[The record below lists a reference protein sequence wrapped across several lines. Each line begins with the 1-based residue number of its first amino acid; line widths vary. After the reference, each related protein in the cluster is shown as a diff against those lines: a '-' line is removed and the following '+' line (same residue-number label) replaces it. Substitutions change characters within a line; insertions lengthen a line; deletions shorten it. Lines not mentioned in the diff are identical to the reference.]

1 MNKISVIIPVY
12 NEAKNI
18 KVFLDRLVKT
28 LEKITQQYEIIFSID
43 PSKDDSE
50 KIIKSE
56 AEKNKKIKMLVF
68 SRRFGQPAAT
78 MAGLKFSNSERCMI
92 IDCDLQDPPELLLE
106 MYNKMNEGYDVILA
120 KRRSR
125 KGETLIKKIIA
136 SLGYNLINKISD
148 VKIPENSGDFR
159 LLSKKVIDKLKL
171 FEEPNAFLRGLVAY
185 VGYKQTSIEYDRDER
200 FEGAG
205 KYNKY
210 FGSIKIAFN
219 GVFGFSSKPIQLIL
233 IMGLVLLFS
242 SFIYGFYL
250 FFSITLGSKNYDTHL
265 LTNFILIFLFGFQF
279 VGLGIIG
286 EYLTRIYDEVKK
298 RPNFIIDKKINFD
311 E

>member
-43 PSKDDSE
+43 PSQDDSE

-250 FFSITLGSKNYDTHL
+250 FFSITGSKNYDTHL

-286 EYLTRIYDEVKK
+286 EDLTRIYDEVKK

>member
-43 PSKDDSE
+43 PSEDDSE

-106 MYNKMNEGYDVILA
+106 MYNKILWEKRFINE
-120 KRRSR
+120 
-125 KGETLIKKIIA
+125 
-136 SLGYNLINKISD
+136 
-148 VKIPENSGDFR
+148 
-159 LLSKKVIDKLKL
+159 
-171 FEEPNAFLRGLVAY
+171 
-185 VGYKQTSIEYDRDER
+185 
-200 FEGAG
+200 
-205 KYNKY
+205 
-210 FGSIKIAFN
+210 
-219 GVFGFSSKPIQLIL
+219 
-233 IMGLVLLFS
+233 
-242 SFIYGFYL
+242 
-250 FFSITLGSKNYDTHL
+250 
-265 LTNFILIFLFGFQF
+265 
-279 VGLGIIG
+279 
-286 EYLTRIYDEVKK
+286 
-298 RPNFIIDKKINFD
+298 
-311 E
+311 

>member
-43 PSKDDSE
+43 PSQDDSE

-298 RPNFIIDKKINFD
+298 KTQLYYR
-311 E
+311 